1 MPAITNGWR
10 SVLKKLGNASLN
22 EQLLLMDVPLQRQL
36 NYLH

>member
-1 MPAITNGWR
+1 MVGG
-10 SVLKKLGNASLN
+10 LFEKKLGNASLN